1 MMENGSPKQQENTG
15 ASTSWKDR
23 FTTSK
28 QAGEENDSYIYTGML
43 STRKEKPLGENGPVK
58 NRVERR
64 DGFHWDVVAFM

>member
-1 MMENGSPKQQENTG
+1 MDPQSTRKTLEPS

-28 QAGEENDSYIYTGML
+28 LAGEENDSYICTGRL
-43 STRKEKPLGENGPVK
+43 STRKEKHLGENGPVK

-64 DGFHWDVVAFM
+64 DDFHWDRVAFM